1 MKHCYALFSGGFDST
16 LATLKA
22 IREDSSIRLTPV
34 FFEYGQKSVLR
45 YLWNLLPL
53 NEHRHDDVHVVVDAG
68 WA

>member
-45 YLWNLLPL
+45 YLWNL
-53 NEHRHDDVHVVVDAG
+53 
-68 WA
+68 